1 MRTERDQSRRAT
13 AALAAALAL
22 VLAIAAASSACRG
35 KSDVSSTGPS
45 AVSPAL
51 DYPIRPV
58 PFTHVKLTDGFWAP
72 RLETNRAVSV
82 PYALRMNEETG
93 RVDNFRKAARLMTG
107 PHKGRRFNDSDVYK
121 AMEAAAYTLRLHP
134 DAALEKTLDDLIVL
148 IAKAQEPDG
157 YLFTTRTN
165 DPAHPAPGS
174 GPERW
179 SNLRVSHELYNVGH
193 MYEAAVAHF
202 QATGKRAFLD
212 IAEKNA
218 ALLLRTFG
226 NGPGQRRGFPGHQ
239 EIEIGLAKLYRAT
252 GRRGYLDLAKFFL
265 DERGHYFGGEKHA
278 PDDPFAVYDSDEYI
292 QNHKPVLE
300 QDEAVGHAVRA
311 MYMYSGM
318 ADVAALGGFPE
329 YVAAI
334 DRLWLDVARRKQYL
348 TGGVGARSG
357 SEAFGEAYELPNAQA
372 YTETCAAIGNALW
385 NYRLFLLHG
394 ESKYMDVFERV
405 LYNGLLSGVSLS
417 GDRFFYQNPLES
429 AGGYGRSPWFEVACC
444 PPNMTR
450 FLPSLPGYVYAMR
463 DDVIFVN
470 LFIAGTG
477 KVPVPGRP
485 VLLTQETRYPWDGAV
500 KLTLSLEAPGPFELA
515 LRVPGWAR
523 GEAMP
528 TDLYSFLDT
537 QALRIP
543 GWARGEAL
551 PTGLYTFLDTSGEK
565 PGLAVNGKPAAL
577 EIRDG
582 YARLR
587 RVWRDGDTVELTLP
601 MHVRRIVA
609 RESVTEDQGR
619 VALQRGPIVYAVEGV
634 DNGDRVFDLVLPDDA
649 PLGLVF
655 RRDMLNGIAAVTG
668 PAVLVSRDASGQA
681 VTSVRTFLAVPYY
694 AWANRGPGQ
703 MLVWLPRTPAAVR
716 PPQKV
721 NMNVD

>member
-1 MRTERDQSRRAT
+1 MNARTHRPFKAAPAPLPAI
-13 AALAAALAL
+13 AALAFLAALP
-22 VLAIAAASSACRG
+22 LAGCQGRNA
-35 KSDVSSTGPS
+35 GPS
-45 AVSPAL
+45 GSAAL

-58 PFTHVKLTDGFWAP
+58 PFTQVKLADAFWAP
-72 RLETNRAVSV
+72 RLETNRTVSV

-93 RVDNFRKAARLMTG
+93 RVDNFRKSARLMTG

-134 DAALEKTLDDLIVL
+134 DAALDKTLDDLIAL

-157 YLFTTRTN
+157 YLFTARTN

-193 MYEAAVAHF
+193 MYEAAVAHY
-202 QATGKRAFLD
+202 QATGKRTFLA

-226 NGPGQRRGFPGHQ
+226 TGPGQRRGFPGHQ
-239 EIEIGLAKLYRAT
+239 EVEIGLAKLYRAT
-252 GRRGYLDLAKFFL
+252 GKRAYLGLAKFFL

-278 PDDPFAVYDSDEYI
+278 PGDPFAVYDSDEYM

-318 ADVAALGGFPE
+318 ADVAALGGHPE

-334 DRLWLDVARRKQYL
+334 DRLWLDVAGKKQYL
-348 TGGVGARSG
+348 TGGVGARHT
-357 SEAFGEAYELPNAQA
+357 SEAFGDAYELPNAEA

-429 AGGYGRSPWFEVACC
+429 PGGYARSPWFEVACC

-450 FLPSLPGYVYAMR
+450 FLPSLPGYVYATK
-463 DDVIFVN
+463 DDTVFVN
-470 LFIAGTG
+470 LYIGGEG
-477 KVPVPGRP
+477 KIDLGGRP
-485 VLLTQETRYPWDGAV
+485 LTLTQATRYPWEGAV
-500 KLTLSLEAPGPFELA
+500 MLTVLPKKRAVFEL
-515 LRVPGWAR
+515 
-523 GEAMP
+523 
-528 TDLYSFLDT
+528 
-537 QALRIP
+537 ALRIP
-543 GWARGEAL
+543 GWAGNEAM
-551 PTGLYTFLDTSGEK
+551 PTGLYRFLDDSTEK
-565 PGLAVNGKPAAL
+565 PVLKVDGEPVPLDIK
-577 EIRDG
+577 DG
-582 YARLR
+582 YARIR
-587 RVWRDGDTVELTLP
+587 RTWKNGDTVELTLP
-601 MHVRRIVA
+601 MSVRRVVA
-609 RESVTEDQGR
+609 NESVAADLGR
-619 VALQRGPIVYAVEGV
+619 VALQRGPIVFAAEGV
-634 DNGDRVFDLVLPDDA
+634 DNDGRIFDLVLPDGA
-649 PLGLVF
+649 AVRSEF
-655 RRDMLNGIAAVTG
+655 RPDLLNGVVVITGDAVGIAKNAAGKPVE
-668 PAVLVSRDASGQA
+668 SG
-681 VTSVRTFLAVPYY
+681 RPFLAVPYFS
-694 AWANRGPGQ
+694 WANRGPGQ
-703 MLVWLPRTPAAVR
+703 MLVWLPRTAAAVR
-716 PPQKV
+716 PLKSV

>member
-1 MRTERDQSRRAT
+1 MMSRSRSL
-13 AALAAALAL
+13 ALAASILIAALAL
-22 VLAIAAASSACRG
+22 SGCRG
-35 KSDVSSTGPS
+35 KSARASGP
-45 AVSPAL
+45 APNAPAASL
-51 DYPIRPV
+51 APDYPIRPV
-58 PFTHVKLTDGFWAP
+58 PFTDVTLTDAFWSP
-72 RLETNRAVSV
+72 RLETNRKVSV

-93 RVDNFRKAARLMTG
+93 RIDNFRKAARLMSG
-107 PHKGRRFNDSDVYK
+107 PHQGRRFNDSDVYK

-134 DAALEKTLDDLIVL
+134 DAALDKTLDDLIAL
-148 IAKAQEPDG
+148 IAQAQEPDG

-202 QATGKRAFLD
+202 QATGKRTFLA

-226 NGPGQRRGFPGHQ
+226 TGPGRRRGFPGHQ

-252 GRRGYLDLAKFFL
+252 GRRAYLDLAKFFL
-265 DERGHYFGGEKHA
+265 DERGHYFGGERYA
-278 PDDPFAVYDSDEYI
+278 PGDPFAVYDSDEYM

-318 ADVAALGGFPE
+318 ADVAALGGYPE

-334 DRLWLDVARRKQYL
+334 DRLWLDVAGKKQYL

-357 SEAFGEAYELPNAQA
+357 SEAFGEAYELPNAEA

-405 LYNGLLSGVSLS
+405 LYNGLLSGAGLS

-429 AGGYGRSPWFEVACC
+429 GGGYGRSPWFEVACC

-450 FLPSLPGYVYAMR
+450 FLPSLPGYVYATK
-463 DDVIFVN
+463 DDVVFVN

-477 KVPVPGRP
+477 KIALAGRP
-485 VLLTQETRYPWDGAV
+485 VVLTQETRYPWDGAV
-500 KLTLSLEAPGPFELA
+500 KLTVAPDAAGPFELA
-515 LRVPGWAR
+515 VRIPGWAR

-528 TDLYSFLDT
+528 T
-537 QALRIP
+537 
-543 GWARGEAL
+543 
-551 PTGLYTFLDTSGEK
+551 GLYTFLDAVDERPVADGQRRTGGARDEGRLRAAP
-565 PGLAVNGKPAAL
+565 PGLEGGRHRRAHPADA
-577 EIRDG
+577 RPPG
-582 YARLR
+582 RGPRRRRRGPRPRRHPARSPRLR
-587 RVWRDGDTVELTLP
+587 DRGHRQ
-601 MHVRRIVA
+601 RR
-609 RESVTEDQGR
+609 
-619 VALQRGPIVYAVEGV
+619 P
-634 DNGDRVFDLVLPDDA
+634 
-649 PLGLVF
+649 GL
-655 RRDMLNGIAAVTG
+655 R
-668 PAVLVSRDASGQA
+668 P
-681 VTSVRTFLAVPYY
+681 
-694 AWANRGPGQ
+694 
-703 MLVWLPRTPAAVR
+703 R
-716 PPQKV
+716 PPGWRAA
-721 NMNVD
+721 